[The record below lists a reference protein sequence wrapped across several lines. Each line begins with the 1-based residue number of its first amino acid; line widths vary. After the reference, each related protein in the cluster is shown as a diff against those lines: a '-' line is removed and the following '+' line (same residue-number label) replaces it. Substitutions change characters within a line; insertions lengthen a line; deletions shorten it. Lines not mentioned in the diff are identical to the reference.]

1 MKWVLFISFQIE
13 RILCLGGHGKD
24 LKGPYSIFIV
34 IFDMLEDILL
44 IFYKKRYKEPYQ
56 CQASCNYKGCLKQPF
71 MGRLENMQYTYQLLK
86 EKIEYKQYNNTDFP
100 NSIKFIG
107 MMNIYVKWIWWM
119 LKANAQMHSIP
130 WSWFSGITEFWNLSN
145 QPKSYTVLKAKNPM
159 HCLLQSRE
167 QHTVPDETHPNW
179 EGGWMERI
187 KKRKQ
192 LVLSDH
198 FGIYQT

>member
-145 QPKSYTVLKAKNPM
+145 QPMSYTVLKAKNSM
-159 HCLLQSRE
+159 HCLLQRE
-167 QHTVPDETHPNW
+167 SSIQFQMKHTPTGK
-179 EGGWMERI
+179 EGEWKG
-187 KKRKQ
+187 KKKG
-192 LVLSDH
+192 SN
-198 FGIYQT
+198 